1 MRRWMSASW
10 SSSTPVAEPFA
21 VQAAS
26 RCPGLADL
34 VLAVGAEFREVDR
47 AGALHALERLAA
59 TLAGAGAARPVHQC
73 EALSALLAD
82 AFELGE
88 DGPESLMLDHVLER
102 GAGHPALLAVVW
114 SEVAQR
120 AGVPVAPVG
129 GPGLLLVAHL
139 EADPPLVLD
148 PARGGVRVDPGRAP
162 VRLRRRCSHEVAFT
176 VLDELMDLYA
186 LDDDMRRATRAA
198 ELRLALPVGGRAL
211 DWVRREAEALRARL
225 AETR

>member
-1 MRRWMSASW
+1 M
-10 SSSTPVAEPFA
+10 AEPFA

-34 VLAVGAEFREVDR
+34 VLAVGAEFRDVDR
-47 AGALHALERLAA
+47 SGALRTLEELAA
-59 TLAGAGAARPVHQC
+59 TVVPPRAASPAQQC
-73 EALSALLAD
+73 EALAALLAD
-82 AFELGE
+82 VVELGE
-88 DGPESLMLDHVLER
+88 DGPESLMLDRVLER
-102 GAGHPALLAVVW
+102 GEGHPALLAVVW

-120 AGVPVAPVG
+120 AGIPIAPVG
-129 GPGLLLVAHL
+129 GPGLLLVAHV

-148 PARGGVRVDPGRAP
+148 PARGGAPVDPGQAP

-211 DWVRREAEALRARL
+211 DWVRRETDALRARL
-225 AETR
+225 AEAR